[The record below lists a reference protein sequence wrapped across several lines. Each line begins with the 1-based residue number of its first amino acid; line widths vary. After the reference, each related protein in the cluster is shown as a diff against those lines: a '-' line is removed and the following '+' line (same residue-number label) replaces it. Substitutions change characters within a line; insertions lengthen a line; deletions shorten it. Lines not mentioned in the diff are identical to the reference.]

1 MRKKLL
7 TGLCAGIMLVGLV
20 GCGPKESKQEN
31 EQPATEQTTE
41 ASKKEEKDTSKF
53 DILSQKKLEEFKIR
67 ASGAE
72 YDGRMVDE
80 NGNRIMGDDGEPVG
94 PNVQNFAY
102 DVSIKLPT
110 NYTVNA
116 QTIDKNG
123 HLLDRYRLNKEVEER
138 DHYWDEE
145 YKKSTDELNND
156 YTAKVIATGFEKDT
170 DTYSYDKLIFVATF
184 LPKHF
189 KNTEHGTTLEE
200 VDSYYQE
207 FDKKENLVKSDYK
220 GYTLY
225 TNKVDTT
232 DGGYVEGYLYLD
244 NVNKVYLT
252 YFNKYQNTKDMSKE
266 DAYERVVELLDELVT
281 VKKK

>member
-41 ASKKEEKDTSKF
+41 APKKEEKDTSKF

-110 NYTVNA
+110 NYTVDA
-116 QTIDKNG
+116 IVVDKNG
-123 HLLDRYRLNKEVEER
+123 HISDKYRLNKEVEER

-145 YKKSTDELNND
+145 HKKSTDELNND
-156 YTAKVIATGFEKDT
+156 YVAKIVATGFEKDH

-200 VDSYYQE
+200 VDSYYLD

-252 YFNKYQNTKDMSKE
+252 YFNKYQNTKEMSKD
-266 DAYERVVELLDELVT
+266 DAHKRVIELLDELVT

>member
-1 MRKKLL
+1 MNKKLL
-7 TGLCAGIMLVGLV
+7 SGLCVAVLLSGLV
-20 GCGPKESKQEN
+20 GCGSKEPKQDTTQE
-31 EQPATEQTTE
+31 TQTTE
-41 ASKKEEKDTSKF
+41 TTAPKKEEKDTSKF

-138 DHYWDEE
+138 
-145 YKKSTDELNND
+145 
-156 YTAKVIATGFEKDT
+156 
-170 DTYSYDKLIFVATF
+170 
-184 LPKHF
+184 P
-189 KNTEHGTTLEE
+189 
-200 VDSYYQE
+200 
-207 FDKKENLVKSDYK
+207 
-220 GYTLY
+220 
-225 TNKVDTT
+225 
-232 DGGYVEGYLYLD
+232 
-244 NVNKVYLT
+244 
-252 YFNKYQNTKDMSKE
+252 
-266 DAYERVVELLDELVT
+266 LLG
-281 VKKK
+281 

>member
-1 MRKKLL
+1 M
-7 TGLCAGIMLVGLV
+7 
-20 GCGPKESKQEN
+20 
-31 EQPATEQTTE
+31 
-41 ASKKEEKDTSKF
+41 
-53 DILSQKKLEEFKIR
+53 
-67 ASGAE
+67 
-72 YDGRMVDE
+72 
-80 NGNRIMGDDGEPVG
+80 
-94 PNVQNFAY
+94 
-102 DVSIKLPT
+102 
-110 NYTVNA
+110 
-116 QTIDKNG
+116 
-123 HLLDRYRLNKEVEER
+123 NKEVEER

-156 YTAKVIATGFEKDT
+156 YVAKIVATGFEKDT
-170 DTYSYDKLIFVATF
+170 DTYSYDKLIFMCTF
-184 LPKHF
+184 LPKNFEF
-189 KNTEHGTTLEE
+189 KERGDTLEK
-200 VDSYYQE
+200 VDSYYLE